1 MKSTMKHLHPKTE
14 EFINSCSELERINHL
29 KKPKWIGYTGAKE
42 VHKKL
47 EELRNYPTN
56 LRMPNILLIGDSN
69 NGKTAMLNRF
79 AMMNSSYV
87 EAETQELFLPVLM
100 VQAPPEPDEKRFY
113 NVILDSLHSPYKIS
127 EKAELRQQRVIHL
140 LQKLSVKLLII
151 DEIHHLLAGTLSKQ
165 RLFLNVIKYLS
176 NELKISLVCAGTR
189 EAFNAIQTDPQLAN
203 RFEPRVLSKWKND
216 EEYLRLL
223 SSFERI
229 LPLKKPSYLIES
241 SIASAILSKSEGL
254 LGEISRILELSA
266 ILAIESGV
274 ENITKNIINNI
285 DYISPSDRRKMI
297 FR

>member
-1 MKSTMKHLHPKTE
+1 MKSTMQHLHHKTE
-14 EFINSCSELERINHL
+14 ELLSTSTDAQRINQL
-29 KKPKWIGYTGAKE
+29 KKPKWIGYTAAKKT
-42 VHKKL
+42 HNKL
-47 EELRNYPTN
+47 EELKNYPMN
-56 LRMPNILLIGDSN
+56 LRMPNLLIIGDSN
-69 NGKTAMLNRF
+69 NGKTALLHRF
-79 AMMNSSYV
+79 ADMNSSFI
-87 EAETQELFLPVLM
+87 EEETQQLFLPVLM
-100 VQAPPEPDEKRFY
+100 IQAPPEPDEKRFY

-140 LQKLSVKLLII
+140 LQKLDVKLLII
-151 DEIHHLLAGTLSKQ
+151 DEIHHLLAGTISKQ
-165 RLFLNVIKYLS
+165 RLFLNVLKYLS

-203 RFEPRVLSKWKND
+203 RFEPRVLAKWRND

-241 SIASAILSKSEGL
+241 SIATTILSKSEGL

-274 ENITKNIINNI
+274 ECITKNILENI
-285 DYISPSDRRKMI
+285 DYISPSDRKKMI

>member
-69 NGKTAMLNRF
+69 NGKTAILNRF
-79 AMMNSSYV
+79 AMMNSSFV
-87 EAETQELFLPVLM
+87 EEETQELFLPVLM

-274 ENITKNIINNI
+274 ENITKNIIDNI

>member
-1 MKSTMKHLHPKTE
+1 MKSMMKHLHPKTE
-14 EFINSCSELERINHL
+14 EFINSSTDSERINHL
-29 KKPKWIGYTGAKE
+29 RKPRWIGYTGAKK
-42 VHKKL
+42 VHNKL
-47 EELRNYPTN
+47 DELRNYPTN
-56 LRMPNILLIGDSN
+56 LRMPNLLLVGDSN

-79 AMMNSSYV
+79 AMMNPSFV
-87 EAETQELFLPVLM
+87 EEETQELFLPVLM
-100 VQAPPEPDEKRFY
+100 IQAPPEPDEKRFY
-113 NVILDSLHSPYKIS
+113 NTILDSLHSPYKIS

-140 LQKLSVKLLII
+140 LQKLKVKLLII
-151 DEIHHLLAGTLSKQ
+151 DEIHHLLAGTMSKQ

-203 RFEPRVLSKWKND
+203 RFEPRVLSKWRND

-223 SSFERI
+223 TSFERI

-241 SIASAILSKSEGL
+241 SISSIILSKSEGL
-254 LGEISRILELSA
+254 LGEVSKILELSA

-274 ENITKNIINNI
+274 ETISKNIIENI
-285 DYISPSDRRKMI
+285 DYTPPSDRKKMI